1 MISSDGLQSSLG
13 EMNSVRRVSP
23 YSYLEVS
30 SDESDEE
37 DDEVEA
43 EDNDASEGVDK
54 KSGRLFPFDEE
65 DVVLFFVLLA
75 LKRKFIVY
83 FDPS

>member
-30 SDESDEE
+30 SDESDE
-37 DDEVEA
+37 DEEQVEV
-43 EDNDASEGVDK
+43 DA
-54 KSGRLFPFDEE
+54 KSGGLFPFDEE
-65 DVVLFFVLLA
+65 EEAVVLFFVLLA

-83 FDPS
+83 FDA